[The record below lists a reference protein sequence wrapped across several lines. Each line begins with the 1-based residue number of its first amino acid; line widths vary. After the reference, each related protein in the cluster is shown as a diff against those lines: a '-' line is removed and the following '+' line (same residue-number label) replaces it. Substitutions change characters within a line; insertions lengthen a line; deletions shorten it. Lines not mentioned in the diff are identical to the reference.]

1 MTTFIKRN
9 IPKQSRNGWIITSTS
24 TTNTNISGGGSTNPV
39 GKDPRIDKWFYE
51 DETGNLHT
59 YLSFVGDKE
68 ISAYGEGSSS
78 GGGGSVTIIDN
89 LTSTAKDAA
98 LSANMGRELKSLID
112 SIEIGDVDLSDYYTK
127 TQSDSKYVTALGTS
141 GNYLTWTKN
150 GTTTPITVPY
160 ATNAGTLSGKYLHAS
175 GQNPYGKIPFIMSD
189 GVMEIGKYLDFHTS
203 SNDNRDYAVR
213 LQATNTTGGA
223 TVTLPSKAGTLAL
236 LTDNVASATNADKLD
251 NYHEYEFFR
260 RNKFN
265 IASDKDTNLFS
276 LNGSAIDTSN
286 PNYKGMYVG
295 FGTTSSNSN
304 ILLHLECGSNPKLLY
319 NYVIDSNR
327 LGGSW
332 KEFVF
337 NTTPGNILKQ
347 YEINTVGLDEDTY
360 YPVTIPLGAAY
371 NVHIEINVSLDGKS
385 KPTWSTHNSGF
396 SVRKVW
402 MANGS
407 AYGQNKINR
416 RVLVSDYLW
425 AKEDPVRGI
434 GQLSNSSNE
443 YVYVR
448 GGAKYQFYIS
458 NNFAPTLHKEK
469 YTTVNQS
476 IEPIKRLTDTG
487 EISSKLPALIVP
499 YTFYSESTIY
509 KQDNNG
515 NFSAANSFNIMNT
528 GSESSSVGYKCNDN
542 LLMRFNGSNLI
553 LSAKNDTIYLRPNG
567 TASPTGQVTIDKSGN
582 VVASGEVTA
591 YSDERLKTNITPLEN
606 RGYITPVTYIKN
618 NKSSIGFVAQEV
630 KEKYPELVIEDNTDN
645 HYLSLNYAQYTAVL
659 QAQIIELNNVITDL
673 KRDIELLKQQLK

>member
-1 MTTFIKRN
+1 MEF
-9 IPKQSRNGWIITSTS
+9 
-24 TTNTNISGGGSTNPV
+24 
-39 GKDPRIDKWFYE
+39 
-51 DETGNLHT
+51 
-59 YLSFVGDKE
+59 
-68 ISAYGEGSSS
+68 
-78 GGGGSVTIIDN
+78 
-89 LTSTAKDAA
+89 
-98 LSANMGRELKSLID
+98 
-112 SIEIGDVDLSDYYTK
+112 
-127 TQSDSKYVTALGTS
+127 
-141 GNYLTWTKN
+141 
-150 GTTTPITVPY
+150 
-160 ATNAGTLSGKYLHAS
+160 
-175 GQNPYGKIPFIMSD
+175 GKII
-189 GVMEIGKYLDFHTS
+189 DFHTS
-203 SNDNRDYAVR
+203 STDTRDYAVR
-213 LQATNTTGGA
+213 LQATNNEGSYTVNLPTTG
-223 TVTLPSKAGTLAL
+223 GTLAL
-236 LTDNVASATNADKLD
+236 KTDTVSNADKLD

-276 LNGSAIDTSN
+276 LNGTAIDTSN
-286 PNYKGMYVG
+286 PSYKGMYVG

-327 LGGSW
+327 LGSSW

-347 YEINTVGLDEDTY
+347 YEIDTVGLDQDTY
-360 YPVTIPLGAAY
+360 YPVTIPIGAAY

-385 KPTWSTHNSGF
+385 KPSWSTHNSGF

-434 GQLSNSSNE
+434 GQMSNSSNE

-487 EISSKLPALIVP
+487 EISSKLPALILP
-499 YTFYSESTIY
+499 HTYYAEYTIY

-528 GSESSSVGYKCNDN
+528 GSESSSVGYKCNDS

-630 KEKYPELVIEDNTDN
+630 KEKYPELVTEDNTDN

-659 QAQIIELNNVITDL
+659 QA
-673 KRDIELLKQQLK
+673 